1 MNRPSLRQAIDAKC
15 RDCGGQEGG
24 ARFWRLHVSAC
35 PVTAC
40 PLWQVRPIAS
50 ENPPAWL
57 ASRDPDRLPQGFLSL
72 PTEQAIAAIRGA
84 ACVFLP
90 VTGGNSEAGTHSVPV
105 EGRGAP

>member
-24 ARFWRLHVSAC
+24 ARYWRLHVSAC

-57 ASRDPDRLPQGFLSL
+57 ASRDAGNLPHGFLDL
-72 PTEQAIAAIRGA
+72 RTDEAIAAIRGA
-84 ACVFLP
+84 TSVFLP
-90 VTGGNSEAGTHSVPV
+90 VTGGNSEAKALAVPM
-105 EGRGAP
+105 EGRRAL